1 MSKLKISTNKMIY
14 IIIGIVFL
22 SIIAIVLG
30 TLIIRGINNKKY
42 LTCVVYK
49 DSFLVQKGSEQTTT
63 IIDHME
69 ENEYYRI
76 HFDSKTT
83 FTLQYK
89 LKDGG
94 DVFEVEGTYVM
105 TDDTLTLTF
114 KNYPEESFGDC
125 IFKKDDTGKKWVRE
139 QFLYNEETR
148 FTRIQEFK
156 IGKK

>member
-1 MSKLKISTNKMIY
+1 
-14 IIIGIVFL
+14 
-22 SIIAIVLG
+22 
-30 TLIIRGINNKKY
+30 
-42 LTCVVYK
+42 
-49 DSFLVQKGSEQTTT
+49 
-63 IIDHME
+63 ME

-89 LKDGG
+89 LKDGE